1 MKLTTKIVILW
12 GLYLIALNWSLLL
25 PHRSFDTLGLLN
37 LSFQFLVFLV
47 CLFLTLNEPVH
58 TKPIFLN
65 FSLFFFFSVFIYFGF
80 FVGFIVWTTQVYA
93 PILYYQYVNI
103 VGYDFVLT
111 IAIVYFLLH
120 MILPKLSTLKK
131 YLITCSLVLIFF
143 GKIFHPIVMDPFF
156 LYKAEAYST
165 FLRAEKMRA
174 DLQPT
179 FQREPTLQEVAKSL
193 IAQEQVKTIANEEPA
208 IAEKINKLQELE
220 LYRAGDNHA
229 LLFWSPLFEKKLLIH
244 GFIVFLLVLFY
255 TFKFFLDPPASV
267 YLEKIG
273 LSIFMYSVFEFLH
286 YWSYMKSP
294 EIGIYLEILSL
305 GQYVTILIFLIM
317 IVLFSLRLKFV
328 RSVVGKYYEQQIQ
341 LEPESVTRWRDE
353 IDSMFIAHFFK
364 PMKLLGRLAVFRKK

>member
-65 FSLFFFFSVFIYFGF
+65 FSLFFFFSVFLYLGV
-80 FVGFIVWTTQVYA
+80 FVGSVLWPTQPYA
-93 PILYYQYVNI
+93 PILYTQYVGI

-131 YLITCSLVLIFF
+131 YLITFSFVLIFF
-143 GKIFHPIVMDPFF
+143 GMIFRPIVMDPFF
-156 LYKAEAYST
+156 LYKAEGYST
-165 FLRAEKMRA
+165 FLRVERA
-174 DLQPT
+174 RTNLKAT
-179 FQREPTLQEVAKSL
+179 LQREPTHREVATTL
-193 IAQEQVKTIANEEPA
+193 IAREQERKIADEELV
-208 IAEKINKLQELE
+208 IAEKIKNLQELE
-220 LYRAGDNHA
+220 PYLAGDNHA

-255 TFKFFLDPPASV
+255 TFKFFLDPPASA
-267 YLEKIG
+267 YFEKIG
-273 LSIFMYSVFEFLH
+273 LAFFMDSVFEFLH
-286 YWSYMKSP
+286 YWSYMKNP
-294 EIGIYLEILSL
+294 GMGIYLEILSL

-317 IVLFSLRLKFV
+317 VVLFSLRLKFV

-353 IDSMFIAHFFK
+353 IDSMIIAHFFK